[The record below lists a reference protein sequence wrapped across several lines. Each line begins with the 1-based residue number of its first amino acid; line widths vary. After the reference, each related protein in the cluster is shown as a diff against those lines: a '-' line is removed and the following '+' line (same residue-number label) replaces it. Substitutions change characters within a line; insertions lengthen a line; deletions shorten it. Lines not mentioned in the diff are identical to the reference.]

1 MKKANVAEVKNRLS
15 HYLDR
20 VKKGETVLVL
30 ERTTPV
36 ARIVPIAA
44 PSEMSNDEREVWLR
58 RAAETG
64 TVRLG
69 ARKGVLGVL
78 TRTPAAERRVGAVKT
93 LVEERRRR

>member
-1 MKKANVAEVKNRLS
+1 MKKANIAEIKNRLS

-30 ERTTPV
+30 ERSTPV
-36 ARIVPIAA
+36 ARIVPIAGPA
-44 PSEMSNDEREVWLR
+44 EMSNDEKEAWLK
-58 RAAETG
+58 RAAESG

-69 ARKGVLGVL
+69 ARKGVLDVL
-78 TRTPAAERRVGAVKT
+78 AKIPAAERNVGAVET